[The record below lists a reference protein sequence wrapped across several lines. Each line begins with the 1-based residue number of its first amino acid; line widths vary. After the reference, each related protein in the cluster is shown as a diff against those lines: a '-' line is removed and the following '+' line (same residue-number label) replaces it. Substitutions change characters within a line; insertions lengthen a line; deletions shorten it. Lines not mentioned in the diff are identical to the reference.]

1 MPATFQ
7 IYSTVSIVSSEPLL
21 TYSLDDPYSLD
32 PYSLDPYSLL
42 TPHPSP
48 YARLLYWL
56 FATTCG
62 AGLLTSSWA
71 LTFFSPAVSA

>member
-1 MPATFQ
+1 MFQ
-7 IYSTVSIVSSEPLL
+7 IYSPVSIVSSDPLL
-21 TYSLDDPYSLD
+21 TYSLDD

-56 FATTCG
+56 FATTCR